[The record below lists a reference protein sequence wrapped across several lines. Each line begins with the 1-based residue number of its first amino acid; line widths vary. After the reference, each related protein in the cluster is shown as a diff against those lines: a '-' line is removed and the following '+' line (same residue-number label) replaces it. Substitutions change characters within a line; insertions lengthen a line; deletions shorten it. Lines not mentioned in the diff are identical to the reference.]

1 MHAKPDLRVF
11 LKWMVAGSGSVITN
25 VITPMPKKLRI
36 LPAQA
41 DVCERLGVTPQA
53 PLHDDRLGIAVCTLQ
68 LAPINGMRIP
78 ELSGSSGWYI
88 FGGDEAS
95 DREEFYSPLCVR
107 HIPRHCQIV
116 VPYLF
121 LPAGWRFQI
130 DSDGYEDVWYDDSLV
145 RPR

>member
-1 MHAKPDLRVF
+1 
-11 LKWMVAGSGSVITN
+11 
-25 VITPMPKKLRI
+25 MPKDLRI

-53 PLHDDRLGIAVCTLQ
+53 PLHHDRLGIAFSSLQ

-78 ELSGSSGWYI
+78 ALPGSSGWYI
-88 FGGDEAS
+88 FGGNEAS
-95 DREEFYSPLCVR
+95 DRDDFYSPLCVR
-107 HIPRHCQIV
+107 HVRRHCEIV